1 MARSASISPPPMSW
15 SLKFDEPI
23 TVGKGKPLI
32 TLRDAANF
40 IMALPPRQ
48 TMKAHWLL
56 AVQCLLAAAEKRG
69 FVLMA
74 QIAMVRALNGER

>member
-1 MARSASISPPPMSW
+1 MSW

-23 TVGKGKPLI
+23 MVGKGKPLI

-69 FVLMA
+69 ITYRIFRTFGSDGFL
-74 QIAMVRALNGER
+74 

>member
-32 TLRDAANF
+32 TLRDAADF

-56 AVQCLLAAAEKRG
+56 AFRKRVG
-69 FVLMA
+69 TPT
-74 QIAMVRALNGER
+74 